1 MKKLILNAVI
11 FITLGVYGQDGVYF
25 SSMKNALD
33 SMNNIR
39 SLEDFNNIANMFQ
52 RIAEAEKD
60 KWLPYYYTGYLYI
73 ILGIKQ
79 QETDMCDQY
88 LDMAQENIDKAME
101 IAPDESELHT
111 LLGFLYQGRI
121 MADPQS
127 RGGTYS
133 QKAGQALE
141 KAIEL
146 NDNNPRSYYLLGTNL
161 YYTPEAY
168 GGGLAAACPLLEI
181 AREKYENFTPAD
193 SISPRWGKEYN
204 SQLLEKCR
212 NKD

>member
-11 FITLGVYGQDGVYF
+11 FLTLGAYGQDSLYF
-25 SSMKNALD
+25 K
-33 SMNNIR
+33 SMNNALYSLNNIK
-39 SLEDFNNIANMFQ
+39 SLEDFNNVANIFQ

-60 KWLPYYYTGYLYI
+60 KWLPYYYAGYVYI
-73 ILGIKQ
+73 ILGVKQ
-79 QETDMCDQY
+79 QESASCDQY
-88 LDMAQENIDKAME
+88 LDIAQDNIDKAME

-111 LLGFLYQGRI
+111 LQGFLYQGRI

-133 QKAGQALE
+133 QKAAQSLK

-146 NDNNPRSYYLLGTNL
+146 NESNPRPYYLLGTNL

-181 AREKYENFTPAD
+181 AGEKYENFTPAD
-193 SISPRWGKEYN
+193 SISPRWGEEYN